1 MEEYWKCQI
10 LSFISITLL
19 AILTDFTLIVMP
31 LVKTSQLK
39 VMKQLKFPLNMNL
52 LGAAFESVFV
62 AVFARG

>member
-10 LSFISITLL
+10 LSFISVTLL

-39 VMKQLKFPLNMNL
+39 VMKQLKLNMNL
-52 LGAAFESVFV
+52 FGAAFETVFV

>member
-39 VMKQLKFPLNMNL
+39 VMKQLKLNMNL
-52 LGAAFESVFV
+52 FGAAFESVFV

>member
-39 VMKQLKFPLNMNL
+39 VMKQLKLNMNL
-52 LGAAFESVFV
+52 FGGAFESVFV

>member
-39 VMKQLKFPLNMNL
+39 VMKQLKLNMNL
-52 LGAAFESVFV
+52 FGAAFETVFV

>member
-10 LSFISITLL
+10 LSFISVTLL
-19 AILTDFTLIVMP
+19 AILTDVTLIVMP

-39 VMKQLKFPLNMNL
+39 VVKQLKLNMNL
-52 LGAAFESVFV
+52 FGAAFETVFV

>member
-10 LSFISITLL
+10 FSFISITRL

-39 VMKQLKFPLNMNL
+39 VMKQLKLNMNL
-52 LGAAFESVFV
+52 FGAAFETVFV

>member
-10 LSFISITLL
+10 LSFISVTLL

-39 VMKQLKFPLNMNL
+39 VMKQLKLNMNL
-52 LGAAFESVFV
+52 FGAAFESVFV